1 MRSER
6 NVREI
11 ERERERERE
20 KGRREAPEASRR
32 YEDYA
37 YVLDFFPQTS
47 PQLRRPL
54 HRTSG
59 TVHLLGELY
68 FTLLE
73 AALKENVKVAI
84 GERIFIGKDPR
95 DKIAYIIGRIRF
107 KDLTGT
113 AQAELPTIVEK
124 VVKQRERWFTEFFN
138 RAQALTPRMHSLEL
152 LPGIGKRY
160 MRLILDERE
169 KKPFTSFEDIKQ
181 RTGLY
186 EPSKLIARRILEE
199 LSDEEPK
206 YRLFTRGF

>member
-1 MRSER
+1 MRR
-6 NVREI
+6 DIGKV
-11 ERERERERE
+11 ERERER
-20 KGRREAPEASRR
+20 GRRELPEISRR
-32 YEDYA
+32 YEEYA
-37 YVLDFFPQTS
+37 YVLDFFPLTSS
-47 PQLRRPL
+47 PQRRPL
-54 HRTSG
+54 YRTSG
-59 TVHLLGELY
+59 AAHLLGELY

-73 AALKENVKVAI
+73 AALKENVKVVI

-95 DKIAYIIGRIRF
+95 DKVAYIVGRIRF

-124 VVKQRERWFTEFFN
+124 VVKDRESWFTEFFN

-169 KKPFTSFEDIKQ
+169 KKPFTSFDDIKQ
-181 RTGLY
+181 RTGIY
-186 EPSKLIARRILEE
+186 EPSKLIAKRILEE
-199 LSDEEPK
+199 LSDENPK